1 MTTTPI
7 LDTRSFPL
15 VWLRPPARP
24 LDTEE
29 AKALIDGLI
38 RLLDGERPY
47 VIISEGGSPALP
59 REAER
64 SFALW
69 FKSDRDRLARLC
81 GGMAMVIPPGPAHD
95 DAVRQ
100 VAKAAAAYP
109 YPVAVIPDT
118 DTAMAWAHSRLER
131 TAPRS

>member
-15 VWLRPPARP
+15 VWLRSPARP
-24 LDTEE
+24 LDAEE
-29 AKALIDGLI
+29 AKALIAGLI

-47 VIISEGGSPALP
+47 VIISEGGSPTLP
-59 REAER
+59 RDEER

-95 DAVRQ
+95 AAAQQ
-100 VAKAAAAYP
+100 VAKATAAYP

-118 DTAMAWAHSRLER
+118 DTATAWAHSRLER
-131 TAPRS
+131 IDP